1 MLHIVKSQTA
11 INEAMQYAASQDIV
25 LLVEDAV
32 YAANTHHHAFEYLSN
47 GKLAIY
53 VLMPDV
59 DARGLRSYID
69 DNVVQADFNDWV
81 TLTEAHE
88 TTLTWE

>member
-1 MLHIVKSQTA
+1 MLHIVKSQAGIKEA
-11 INEAMQYAASQDIV
+11 IQYSASHDII

-32 YAANTHHHAFEYLSN
+32 YAANTHHHAFEYLVNS
-47 GKLAIY
+47 KLAIY

-59 DARGLRSYID
+59 DARGLRSCID
-69 DNVVQADFNDWV
+69 DNVAKADFSDWV
-81 TLTEAHE
+81 TLTEVHE